1 MGGVWALE
9 LDIVGY
15 KSLSSYLLDLVTY
28 DKLLKSLRQDFLI
41 FKMVKN
47 ILSCRKTVTLRNK
60 LSEIGS
66 VLSVS

>member
-47 ILSCRKTVTLRNK
+47 ILSCRKTVTVRNK

-66 VLSVS
+66 ALSVS